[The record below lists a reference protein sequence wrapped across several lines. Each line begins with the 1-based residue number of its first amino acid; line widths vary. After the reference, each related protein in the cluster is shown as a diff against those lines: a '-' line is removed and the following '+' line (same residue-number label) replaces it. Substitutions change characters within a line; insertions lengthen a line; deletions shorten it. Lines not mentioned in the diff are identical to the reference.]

1 MLYSKQRGVIMKKS
15 LYTLLTINIVAL
27 VFGFIFS
34 LFTVPIY
41 SLICLLLGPIELVPL
56 FAIINNIE
64 SIEDLNYE
72 IYELKS
78 RLKRI
83 EDSNIESATE
93 NYTYVQSVEFK
104 ESARGTWECVKCGTV
119 NKEGT
124 DTCNNCKA
132 PYSPFINPT
141 SNPYEKKKVSR
152 WIKEK
157 DK

>member
-1 MLYSKQRGVIMKKS
+1 MKKW
-15 LYTLLTINIVAL
+15 LYVLLIINSVTLII
-27 VFGFIFS
+27 GFILA
-34 LFTVPIY
+34 LFTSPIY
-41 SLICLLLGPIELVPL
+41 SILLLMLGLLELVPL
-56 FAIINNIE
+56 LAIINNLENIE
-64 SIEDLNYE
+64 NLNYE

-78 RLKRI
+78 RLKKF
-83 EDSNIESATE
+83 EDE
-93 NYTYVQSVEFK
+93 NNETLNETK
-104 ESARGTWECVKCGTV
+104 ESTPDIERKEVARGTWECVKCGTV